1 MEDSSPLLSGSFREE
16 RRSVGSSCSVVQAD
30 QPQKQKVQKGVDTVV
45 EGLVCYNS
53 ASKEHPES
61 FVPSSRLDSQLKDK
75 QCYVALCH
83 NSFHQKTDNF
93 PTLSDNGTV
102 VHQGKTH
109 VTRPQPEVNEVKHS
123 CSDMSLDLPAG
134 NSLVPILE
142 AEHSVKNSENSKKDL
157 KAIEEYTAL
166 ISSEEVT
173 DTMNLLGDLQS
184 PGLLNP
190 LTAEELKCLSIAELE
205 SEMKPDLIDD
215 LIYCPVLHAS
225 PLLPL
230 SPSSS
235 TTCSHQHLL
244 PQSNFHAEACEG
256 VAECSLKPDGH
267 KPNSQRLVAHCKSFP
282 RSKFT
287 RTSSI
292 SAKLLGPSVT
302 VTGLTH
308 LPERPKSLKPS
319 VSPLALSFSLLNGTR
334 LRTDSQSHICLY
346 GTGSISQ
353 MKVTQNNGCP
363 ASQPRQ
369 RTLLDMED
377 ENKASVFHSGSAG
390 SWVDTDTEVSSE
402 HNRPFWEMSLQN
414 HCFSQSTPTGLDCLG
429 WTKHVSSFWV
439 GLLSSGCSSFSA
451 QSDSQCRRT

>member
-1 MEDSSPLLSGSFREE
+1 MG
-16 RRSVGSSCSVVQAD
+16 A
-30 QPQKQKVQKGVDTVV
+30 
-45 EGLVCYNS
+45 
-53 ASKEHPES
+53 
-61 FVPSSRLDSQLKDK
+61 
-75 QCYVALCH
+75 
-83 NSFHQKTDNF
+83 
-93 PTLSDNGTV
+93 TLSWFAAHICSLVLRTTDALRIFRPHETLGTSLKLAEQLALQERCFTANSLDWYERHIEEV
-102 VHQGKTH
+102 VHQGRTH
-109 VTRPQPEVNEVKHS
+109 VTRPQPEANEVKHS
-123 CSDMSLDLPAG
+123 FSDMSLDLPAG

-190 LTAEELKCLSIAELE
+190 LTAEELKCLGIAELE
-205 SEMKPDLIDD
+205 SEMKPDLIGD
-215 LIYCPVLHAS
+215 LIYCPVLHSS

-230 SPSSS
+230 IPSSS
-235 TTCSHQHLL
+235 TTCSHQHLSS
-244 PQSNFHAEACEG
+244 QSNFHTEACEG
-256 VAECSLKPDGH
+256 VAECSLRPDGL
-267 KPNSQRLVAHCKSFP
+267 KPNGRRLVALCKSFP

-292 SAKLLGPSVT
+292 SANLLGPSVT

-353 MKVTQNNGCP
+353 MK
-363 ASQPRQ
+363 
-369 RTLLDMED
+369 
-377 ENKASVFHSGSAG
+377 
-390 SWVDTDTEVSSE
+390 TDTEVSSE
-402 HNRPFWEMSLQN
+402 HSRPFWEMSLQN

-429 WTKHVSSFWV
+429 WTKHVSSF
-439 GLLSSGCSSFSA
+439 
-451 QSDSQCRRT
+451 